1 MQTYY
6 NLELG
11 IKTNELFEISYW
23 TRLMSTF
30 VNKLFFFIK
39 ITRTE
44 E

>member
-23 TRLMSTF
+23 TRL
-30 VNKLFFFIK
+30 
-39 ITRTE
+39 
-44 E
+44 